1 MQEDQPEVSDQG
13 LPLFLQSVNGG
24 RMSCAWGPSGTVV
37 FCSLPG
43 EHLCEAAEA
52 PRTRELSSAPVHA
65 ESLSK
70 AISHWGCSVS
80 ELIVQGC

>member
-1 MQEDQPEVSDQG
+1 MQEEQPEVSAQG

-24 RMSCAWGPSGTVV
+24 RMAWGPSGTTV

-43 EHLCEAAEA
+43 EHLCEAAKA
-52 PRTRELSSAPVHA
+52 LRTRELSSAPAHA

-70 AISHWGCSVS
+70 AISHWGCAAL
-80 ELIVQGC
+80 EFIVQGC